1 MSLNPQDAVLP
12 VQDGH
17 RGHVTHSR
25 TTGGGCRAV
34 HIIIPAAL
42 NTIISIAFS
51 TNPGTRKKK
60 IKKKHARR

>member
-51 TNPGTRKKK
+51 TNPGTRKKMK
-60 IKKKHARR
+60 RHARR